1 MLGQLEQDTKRKIYL
16 SISKGKIVHYLPNGG
31 IEYFKNVEGT
41 LQDIYTKER
50 SFNGKTEPFWYI
62 DLRDGKEV
70 YSISLGKCV
79 VLGICSILNNSF
91 CIEELRK
98 NNKLNYLINSLFE
111 LVIKQKKSETAE
123 NKNLMKKELNCNFV
137 EEDENSDSDFID
149 YIELEDEKELID
161 EKINDNENIKNSD
174 IYQYF
179 TNTMKNL
186 ENYDKN
192 LVDNFVHSLSEQNKN
207 ALENL
212 IHTRQVK
219 INYKEEEIFIPRRT
233 VKIKR
238 TNNP

>member
-1 MLGQLEQDTKRKIYL
+1 M
-16 SISKGKIVHYLPNGG
+16 
-31 IEYFKNVEGT
+31 
-41 LQDIYTKER
+41 
-50 SFNGKTEPFWYI
+50 
-62 DLRDGKEV
+62 
-70 YSISLGKCV
+70 
-79 VLGICSILNNSF
+79 NNSF

-149 YIELEDEKELID
+149 YIELEDEKELVD
-161 EKINDNENIKNSD
+161 ETINDNENIKNSD

-192 LVDNFVHSLSEQNKN
+192 LVDNFVHSLSDLNKN

-219 INYKEEEIFIPRRT
+219 INYKEEEIYIPRRT

-238 TNNP
+238 THNQ

>member
-1 MLGQLEQDTKRKIYL
+1 
-16 SISKGKIVHYLPNGG
+16 
-31 IEYFKNVEGT
+31 
-41 LQDIYTKER
+41 
-50 SFNGKTEPFWYI
+50 
-62 DLRDGKEV
+62 
-70 YSISLGKCV
+70 
-79 VLGICSILNNSF
+79 
-91 CIEELRK
+91 
-98 NNKLNYLINSLFE
+98 
-111 LVIKQKKSETAE
+111 
-123 NKNLMKKELNCNFV
+123 MKKELNCNFV
-137 EEDENSDSDFID
+137 EEEENSDDFID
-149 YIELEDEKELID
+149 YIPLENEKELVD
-161 EKINDNENIKNSD
+161 ETINENENIKNSD

-179 TNTMKNL
+179 TNAMKNL